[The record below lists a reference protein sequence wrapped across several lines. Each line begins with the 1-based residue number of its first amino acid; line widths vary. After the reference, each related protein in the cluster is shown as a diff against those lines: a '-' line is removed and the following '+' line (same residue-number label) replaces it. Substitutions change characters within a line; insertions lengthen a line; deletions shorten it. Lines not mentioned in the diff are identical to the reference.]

1 MHFKPLMCRKWQN
14 QSRNFIVP
22 HFLSSSGGS
31 LCKWRR
37 CNSARER
44 HKPSCSSNIPP
55 VPLQPPGPPGQLA
68 VMSHSHGTERGHQ
81 GHEMTERRK
90 PEKRWQEGIEQ
101 KSEKVGT
108 KQALVITQDIES
120 ALLLK
125 WREEK
130 RICWVNRN
138 GHESFI
144 LMHTESSGFVKALY
158 TRQGNNVSSLQGYWN
173 TAQDS
178 DFGF

>member
-1 MHFKPLMCRKWQN
+1 MCQKWQN